1 MGSMVITGP
10 SEEQK
15 KADEDRKIEK
25 KKENEKNLQYVF
37 LLLSTG
43 AYKLVRD
50 YYIRVMELS
59 DEELVIH
66 ELVL

>member
-25 KKENEKNLQYVF
+25 KKVNKNLQN
-37 LLLSTG
+37 G
-43 AYKLVRD
+43 
-50 YYIRVMELS
+50 ELKEKS
-59 DEELVIH
+59 R
-66 ELVL
+66 

>member
-1 MGSMVITGP
+1 MRN
-10 SEEQK
+10 K
-15 KADEDRKIEK
+15 KADEDRKRK
-25 KKENEKNLQYVF
+25 KIKNLQYVF
-37 LLLSTG
+37 PLLSTG